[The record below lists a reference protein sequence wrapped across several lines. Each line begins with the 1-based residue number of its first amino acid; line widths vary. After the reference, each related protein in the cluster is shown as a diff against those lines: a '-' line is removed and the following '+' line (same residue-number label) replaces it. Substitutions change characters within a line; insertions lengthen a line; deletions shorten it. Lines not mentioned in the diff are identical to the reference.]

1 MLTLPTRARRR
12 RRDDWHRSGGGVWLP
27 GAAGAAG
34 AADVPRVAGDPMRG
48 AGMVRRGMGFG
59 FEPAGCCC
67 GEGETE
73 GCGDYGPM
81 LYDPANQYIVVS
93 VEGAVGTGLCAFF
106 VYSVNRDHELS
117 QPDWAGYSYGLE
129 RQSCS
134 ARWQRYVWVG
144 YGTEAWTLT
153 FSLTKAVYPVGSTYR
168 RIRFEYVFPA
178 YGSGE
183 CGWVFELEDGTY
195 ERWPNED
202 GASWELFC
210 TADPDAVATL
220 TIYDEEPSV

>member
-1 MLTLPTRARRR
+1 MGGILGNKA
-12 RRDDWHRSGGGVWLP
+12 WMRSNGGLWLP
-27 GAAGAAG
+27 N
-34 AADVPRVAGDPMRG
+34 VF
-48 AGMVRRGMGFG
+48 GMPETVYGW
-59 FEPAGCCC
+59 CCC
-67 GEGETE
+67 ADEGETE

-93 VEGAVGTGLCAFF
+93 VEGAVGTGLCASF

-129 RQSCS
+129 RESCS
-134 ARWQRYVWVG
+134 ARWHRYVWVG
-144 YGTEAWTLT
+144 YGTEAWRLT
-153 FSLTKAVYPVGSTYR
+153 FSLAKVTFPVGEF
-168 RIRFEYVFPA
+168 IRQIKFEYVFPA
-178 YGSGE
+178 YGSGQ
-183 CGWVFELEDGTY
+183 CGWAFELEEDGTY

>member
-27 GAAGAAG
+27 G

-93 VEGAVGTGLCAFF
+93 VEGAVGTGLCAGS
-106 VYSVNRDHELS
+106 VHNVNRDHELS
-117 QPDWAGYSYGLE
+117 KPDWAGYLYGSE

-134 ARWQRYVWVG
+134 AKWDRQVVVWYEV
-144 YGTEAWTLT
+144 TEAWYLT
-153 FSLTKAVYPVGSTYR
+153 FSLIKGVYPVDIYR
-168 RIRFEYVFPA
+168 RIRFEYMVRWA
-178 YGSGE
+178 SQ
-183 CGWVFELEDGTY
+183 CWWDFELEEDGTY

-210 TADPDAVATL
+210 TAEPDAVATL